1 MAKLNLSQVGH
12 SLFAI
17 AIIAIVYYL
26 SARFALSIT
35 LLNHCALA
43 SVLYPPIGISLA
55 AILLI
60 EHPVW
65 LGVFS
70 GAVMSGRSLDQVNW
84 LTAFLAAT
92 GNTLEV
98 IVASQLLKQV
108 EFSRLLRRVRDVL
121 ALIGCGAVLA
131 PTLNATITTLT
142 SAAISQPTELMNHW
156 FASWLDSSVSIL
168 VFTPAIVVWG
178 NQELRVPHSF
188 RNRLKKLQP
197 VLVGQRTI
205 EFYIWLG
212 LMGVWN
218 GLMLTTSTGTA
229 PIVQGAAL
237 LLLKYSPFLFVV
249 WAALRFGQQ
258 RTMLCF
264 LIASLSSIWGLTQI
278 QQGNFQSSLFQ
289 IQIAIAIMAI
299 ITLVLVATIAERKTV
314 EAQLRRRIEQDQ
326 FLAESTLRIR
336 QSLDVKQVL
345 NTTVAEVRAYL
356 NADRAHIA
364 VFDEQGFTD
373 VVAESVAPGWNPMLG
388 TRSPRPILADIA
400 VLFEQQSV
408 RVNPNSDMTQNEF
421 LKLYYA
427 MYQVKASIG
436 IAIWQ
441 EGRLYGVL
449 NVHQCVAPRNW
460 QDFEIELL
468 TRLATQVELAIQQG
482 RLYEKVQGFASGL
495 ESQVQERTAQ
505 LQQKMI
511 ELETLNQVKDTLVH
525 AVSHDLR
532 TPVLGML
539 MVLKRLQTKAEETI
553 SLSKSVL
560 DRMVES
566 GDRQLSL
573 ISSLLEN
580 YSQEPHKLSLNYQR
594 VSIVELVDQTLHR
607 LEPLI
612 HQNQIRLE
620 KQIAPDVPQ
629 FLADSIQLQRVLEH
643 LITNA
648 MNHNLP
654 GINLA
659 IQVEKIENEMKCT
672 ISDDGI
678 GIPPDQCNLL
688 FDKPF
693 LRGSQNHHRTGLGL
707 GLFLCKQVI
716 TAHQGQI
723 GVNCGGKGANFWFT
737 LPLQ

>member
-1 MAKLNLSQVGH
+1 LFKDNLAKLNPSQVGH
-12 SLFAI
+12 SLFVI
-17 AIIAIVYYL
+17 VIVAIVYSL
-26 SARFALSIT
+26 SAQ
-35 LLNHCALA
+35 
-43 SVLYPPIGISLA
+43 
-55 AILLI
+55 LI
-60 EHPVW
+60 
-65 LGVFS
+65 
-70 GAVMSGRSLDQVNW
+70 
-84 LTAFLAAT
+84 LTA
-92 GNTLEV
+92 
-98 IVASQLLKQV
+98 
-108 EFSRLLRRVRDVL
+108 
-121 ALIGCGAVLA
+121 
-131 PTLNATITTLT
+131 
-142 SAAISQPTELMNHW
+142 
-156 FASWLDSSVSIL
+156 
-168 VFTPAIVVWG
+168 
-178 NQELRVPHSF
+178 
-188 RNRLKKLQP
+188 
-197 VLVGQRTI
+197 
-205 EFYIWLG
+205 
-212 LMGVWN
+212 
-218 GLMLTTSTGTA
+218 STGT
-229 PIVQGAAL
+229 ILILQGAAL
-237 LLLKYSPFLFVV
+237 PILKYSPFLLVI
-249 WAALRFGQQ
+249 WAALQFGQQ
-258 RTMLCF
+258 KTMLCL
-264 LIASLSSIWGLTQI
+264 LITALSSIWGLIQT
-278 QQGNFQSSLFQ
+278 QQGDFQASRFQ
-289 IQIAIAIMAI
+289 IQIAIAIMAMI
-299 ITLVLVATIAERKTV
+299 SLVLVATIAERQRV

-364 VFDEQGFTD
+364 VFDEQGLTE

-388 TRSPRPILADIA
+388 TRSPRPVLADVA
-400 VLFEQQSV
+400 ALFEQQSV

-427 MYQVKASIG
+427 LYQVRASIG

-441 EGRLYGVL
+441 EGQLYGVL
-449 NVHQCVAPRNW
+449 NVHQCSTPRKW

-482 RLYEKVQGFASGL
+482 RLYEKAQGCASGL

-511 ELETLNQVKDTLVH
+511 ELATLNQAKDTLVH

-539 MVLKRLQTKAEETI
+539 MVLKRLQAKADETI

-573 ISSLLEN
+573 ISSLLED
-580 YSQEPHKLSLNYQR
+580 YSQEPQKLILNYQP
-594 VSIVELVDQTLHR
+594 VAIAELVEQTLHG

-612 HQNQIRLE
+612 HQNRIRLD
-620 KQIAPDVPQ
+620 KQIAPDLPK
-629 FLADSIQLQRVLEH
+629 FLADSIQLQGVLEH

-648 MNHNLP
+648 VKHNPP

-659 IQVEKIENEMKCT
+659 IQIEKIENEMKCT
-672 ISDDGI
+672 ISDNGI
-678 GIPPDQCNLL
+678 GIAPDQCNLL

-723 GVNCGGKGANFWFT
+723 GVNCGGKGAKFWFT
-737 LPLQ
+737 LPLH